1 MHRSTPAGLAVTGS
15 ALLLLG
21 VFTACST
28 TGARPITATDGTG
41 GAAGT
46 GGARAGGMDGD
57 AGTPAD
63 PPDAAPPDAVPP
75 SPDAGSPSAEFK
87 MIYEATLRPTC
98 GGPGRFCHANEL
110 LSTKLDF
117 NTLEKAFN
125 NLVNVPTALSCA
137 TSAWP
142 PIRVVP
148 YDPAASAVMYV
159 REDGCNR
166 HGTFVTFRDADLAAI
181 EAWIAAGAK

>member
-1 MHRSTPAGLAVTGS
+1 MDGGAGTPAD
-15 ALLLLG
+15 
-21 VFTACST
+21 
-28 TGARPITATDGTG
+28 PPD
-41 GAAGT
+41 AAP
-46 GGARAGGMDGD
+46 
-57 AGTPAD
+57 PAD

-87 MIYEATLRPTC
+87 MIYETTLRPTC

-117 NTLEKAFN
+117 NSLEKAFN

-159 REDGCNR
+159 REKVCNG
-166 HGTFVTFRDADLAAI
+166 HATFVTFRDADLAAI

>member
-1 MHRSTPAGLAVTGS
+1 
-15 ALLLLG
+15 
-21 VFTACST
+21 
-28 TGARPITATDGTG
+28 
-41 GAAGT
+41 
-46 GGARAGGMDGD
+46 
-57 AGTPAD
+57 
-63 PPDAAPPDAVPP
+63 
-75 SPDAGSPSAEFK
+75 
-87 MIYEATLRPTC
+87 MIYETTLRPTC
-98 GGPGRFCHANEL
+98 GGAGRFCHANEL

-166 HGTFVTFRDADLAAI
+166 HGTPVRFGDADLAAI
-181 EAWIAAGAK
+181 ETWIAAGAK